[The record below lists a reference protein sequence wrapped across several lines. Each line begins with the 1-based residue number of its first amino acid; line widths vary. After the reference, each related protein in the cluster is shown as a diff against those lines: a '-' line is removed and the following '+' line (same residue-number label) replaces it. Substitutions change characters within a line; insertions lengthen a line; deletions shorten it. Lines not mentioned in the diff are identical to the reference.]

1 MEMNLMKKKFLIGT
15 VLSALVLC
23 IIGIFIYTQYSKPA
37 DASEVVHQPYTGHQI
52 EGYEDILNRSS
63 NFDMGLNKYGE
74 PIFVDR
80 DKAYKQLLV
89 TCKEGIEA
97 TQEKGDL
104 PEISKHNLGAYSSVS
119 MEVTDETYNQETVHQ
134 AAFIGIFYAFYCH
147 GDDR

>member
-1 MEMNLMKKKFLIGT
+1 MTKKPIIRIILG
-15 VLSALVLC
+15 VLVLC
-23 IIGIFIYTQYSKPA
+23 AAGTFFYIQYMKPD
-37 DASEVVHQPYTGHQI
+37 DASEVVYRPYTGHQI
-52 EGYEDILNRSS
+52 EGYEDILNSSS

-104 PEISKHNLGAYSSVS
+104 PEISKHNLGAHSSVS

>member
-1 MEMNLMKKKFLIGT
+1 MTKKQIIRIILGG
-15 VLSALVLC
+15 LVLC
-23 IIGIFIYTQYSKPA
+23 AFGTFFYIQCMKP
-37 DASEVVHQPYTGHQI
+37 DEASEVAHQPYNGYQT
-52 EGYEDILNRSS
+52 EGYEDILNSSS

-74 PIFVDR
+74 PIFVNR
-80 DKAYKQLLV
+80 DEAYKQLLV
-89 TCKEGIEA
+89 TCKKGIEA

-119 MEVTDETYNQETVHQ
+119 MDVTDETYNQETVHQ

>member
-1 MEMNLMKKKFLIGT
+1 MVNGDEFDEKEISYRYSIK
-15 VLSALVLC
+15 C
-23 IIGIFIYTQYSKPA
+23 IGIMY
-37 DASEVVHQPYTGHQI
+37 
-52 EGYEDILNRSS
+52 N
-63 NFDMGLNKYGE
+63 E